1 MINIEFQIEVVGGA
15 QDNPLLDD
23 YEIGFLLETTQH
35 HIAQHVQNRLGA
47 HFCDVHGQPSRVVV
61 SGQYDLETEQL
72 EVQYSVDACC
82 NRMVMQ
88 SVALLSR

>member
-1 MINIEFQIEVVGGA
+1 MVNIEFQVKVVGGA
-15 QDNPLLDD
+15 QDNPLLDE
-23 YEIGFLLETTQH
+23 YEIGFLLETTKH
-35 HIAQHVQNRLGA
+35 HITQHVQSRLA
-47 HFCDVHGQPSRVVV
+47 EYHCEEHGQPPCVVV

-72 EVQYSVDACC
+72 DVQYSVEACC